1 MLKPQPDAVARAW
14 FAQQAVLGISV
25 VSLDEVL
32 FGLQRKRMLVV
43 LAHFERMLLET
54 CIVPLDE
61 PIARCAAALRSDFS
75 QRGMVRSQADMMI
88 AATAL
93 VRECTLATHNTK
105 DFVGCGLRLIDPFVT
120 IT

>member
-1 MLKPQPDAVARAW
+1 MLKPQQDASVRDW
-14 FAQQAVLGISV
+14 FARQAVLGISV

-32 FGLQRKRMLVV
+32 FGLQRKRMLVM
-43 LAHFERMLLET
+43 LARFERMLGGTE
-54 CIVPLDE
+54 IVPLDE
-61 PIARCAAALRSDFS
+61 PITRCAAALRSDFS
-75 QRGMVRSQADMMI
+75 QRGIVRSQADMMI

-105 DFVGCGLRLIDPFVT
+105 DFAGCGLRLIDPFVT